1 MCHVTQIMS
10 LVSALRRPPIQRICC
25 VSRRFYA
32 TKDTK
37 SSSSSKPD
45 ASGSPTSP
53 PAGEGKCHI
62 QVFHGASERT
72 SVLLTFQLL
81 PVSKSSCIENTVL
94 QGLAYLKG
102 QPPVIARAD
111 DDYPSWLWTLLQ
123 PKVFADDGPGS
134 KAEKYKLRKDNR
146 QRIRDQNF
154 MKTQ

>member
-1 MCHVTQIMS
+1 MS
-10 LVSALRRPPIQRICC
+10 
-25 VSRRFYA
+25 Y
-32 TKDTK
+32 
-37 SSSSSKPD
+37 
-45 ASGSPTSP
+45 
-53 PAGEGKCHI
+53 I